1 MRILII
7 FLTLLSLLIIHNSK
21 VYSANLEEAII
32 LYQKG
37 NFKKCI
43 KYLEDYIKM
52 SPDPRAY
59 YLLGYSYYKI
69 KKHTEAMKYFKE
81 VYLIDPE
88 FSPAKSIWK
97 ANLTS
102 K

>member
-1 MRILII
+1 MRIFII
-7 FLTLLSLLIIHNSK
+7 FLTLLSLLAIYNSK
-21 VYSANLEEAII
+21 VYSVNLEEAII

-43 KYLEDYIKM
+43 KYLEDYTKTL
-52 SPDPRAY
+52 PDPRAY

-69 KKHTEAMKYFKE
+69 KKHSESMKYFKE
-81 VYLIDPE
+81 AYLIDPE